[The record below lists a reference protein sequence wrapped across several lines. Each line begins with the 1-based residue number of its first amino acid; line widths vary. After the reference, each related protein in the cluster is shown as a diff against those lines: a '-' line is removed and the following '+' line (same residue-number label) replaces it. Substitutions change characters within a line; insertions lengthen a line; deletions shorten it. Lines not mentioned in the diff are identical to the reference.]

1 MLEKH
6 DLLKIVTKLS
16 VQLDSSYF
24 ICNRIIQVIIIMVL
38 MNESEL
44 PSIAANDHD
53 SYMRFALSL
62 ADKSIPRS
70 TNFRV
75 GAVLVDQDTNQILST
90 GYTLEIPGNTHAEQ
104 CCLDKYCAMK
114 AVSVEEV
121 SNVLPPNAV
130 LYTTMEP
137 CDRRASRNVPCTE
150 RILQT
155 QSGASGGIKTV
166 YLGVEEPEIFV
177 GENTGR
183 KKLQAAGIEC
193 IHITGLEDE
202 ILKVATAGHKRDR
215 V

>member
-1 MLEKH
+1 
-6 DLLKIVTKLS
+6 
-16 VQLDSSYF
+16 
-24 ICNRIIQVIIIMVL
+24 MVL

-44 PSIAANDHD
+44 PSIAANDHQ

-62 ADKSIPRS
+62 AEKSVLKS

-75 GAVLVDQDTNQILST
+75 GAVLVDESANQILST

-114 AVSVEEV
+114 GVPDEDIG
-121 SNVLPPNAV
+121 NVLPANAV

-137 CDRRASRNVPCTE
+137 CDRRASSNVPCTE

-155 QSGASGGIKTV
+155 QSGASGGIRTV
-166 YLGVEEPEIFV
+166 YLGVKEPEIFV

-183 KKLQAAGIEC
+183 TKLQAAGIVC
-193 IHITGLEDE
+193 IHVTGLEDE
-202 ILKVATAGHKRDR
+202 ILQVATAGHKRDR